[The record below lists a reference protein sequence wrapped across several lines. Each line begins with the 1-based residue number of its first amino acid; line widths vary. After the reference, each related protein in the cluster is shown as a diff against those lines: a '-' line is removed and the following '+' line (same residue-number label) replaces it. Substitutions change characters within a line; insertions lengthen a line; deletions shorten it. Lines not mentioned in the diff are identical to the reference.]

1 MALFVKQR
9 KASGSSGNNRM
20 GGPFSAYE
28 ALPIFYLG
36 TSAGQGVVP
45 LSWVILVP
53 FLPGFPNGSEL
64 QCGVGSIV

>member
-9 KASGSSGNNRM
+9 KVSGPSGNNRM

-45 LSWVILVP
+45 LGWVILVP
-53 FLPGFPNGSEL
+53 FCQAFLMEVNYS
-64 QCGVGSIV
+64 VG

>member
-9 KASGSSGNNRM
+9 KASGHSGNNRM
-20 GGPFSAYE
+20 GGPFSAHE

-45 LSWVILVP
+45 LGWVILVHFCQV
-53 FLPGFPNGSEL
+53 FLMEVNYS
-64 QCGVGSIV
+64 VG